1 MFLLKQVPATD
12 IGIIYHINFAIKF
25 LQILSVPVDLTAI
38 KFLQILS
45 VPVDLPV
52 NLPVD
57 LPVDLTG
64 EFFYYIK
71 YFLYKLY

>member
-1 MFLLKQVPATD
+1 LKQVPATD
-12 IGIIYHINFAIKF
+12 IDIYHINF
-25 LQILSVPVDLTAI
+25 AI

-71 YFLYKLY
+71 YFLYKFY